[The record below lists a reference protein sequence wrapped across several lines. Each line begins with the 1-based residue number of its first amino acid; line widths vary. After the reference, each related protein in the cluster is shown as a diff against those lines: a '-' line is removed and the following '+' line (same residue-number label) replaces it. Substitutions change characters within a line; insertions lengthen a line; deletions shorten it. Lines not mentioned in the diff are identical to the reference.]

1 MNVPIGCMRSV
12 GSAKPQHVV
21 GRKGGGFDAKGSP
34 GGGGGGESKKIGGES
49 GGALLFRGHRTAN
62 S

>member
-21 GRKGGGFDAKGSP
+21 GRKGGVCDTKGSR
-34 GGGGGGESKKIGGES
+34 GGGGGETKKIGGET